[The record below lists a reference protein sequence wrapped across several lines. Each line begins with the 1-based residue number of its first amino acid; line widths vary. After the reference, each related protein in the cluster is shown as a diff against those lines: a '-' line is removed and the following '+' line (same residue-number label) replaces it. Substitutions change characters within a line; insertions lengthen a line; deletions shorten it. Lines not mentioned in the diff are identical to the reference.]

1 MEAEYKKRQKLKL
14 FVTQFLLPQPID
26 LLSYIFI
33 SLLALVVASNR
44 TLLVILSDGTPV
56 SETAFSGVFDQQ
68 MDSLGELLA
77 VPILGRIVLFI
88 FWLAIG
94 SVVYMVVWL
103 FQNLAVEVYDDIAV
117 AKLKGTAQQTTNED
131 APQDDEGWW
140 GTTLAHTL
148 FIGSSV
154 IVFLFFVILVVNA
167 LFPAWVQLFQIGLQS
182 ITELTS
188 IFKLIAS
195 IAGTMITVHGFV
207 LFWRLFFRLKNFLYN
222 SF

>member
-1 MEAEYKKRQKLKL
+1 MEEDVKKREKLKL

-26 LLSYIFI
+26 LVSYFFI
-33 SLLALVVASNR
+33 GLLALVIASNR

-56 SETAFSGVFDQQ
+56 SDTAFSSVFGEQIG
-68 MDSLGELLA
+68 SLNQLLA
-77 VPILGRIVLFI
+77 IPILGRVVLFI

-94 SVVYMVVWL
+94 SIVYMAVWL

-117 AKLKGTAQQTTNED
+117 AKLKGTAQ
-131 APQDDEGWW
+131 AADEVEPEESWW

-154 IVFLFFVILVVNA
+154 ILFLFFLIIVVNA

-182 ITELTS
+182 LSQITS
-188 IFKLIAS
+188 ILALLIS
-195 IAGTMITVHGFV
+195 LVGIIITIHGFV
-207 LFWRLFFRLKNFLYN
+207 LFWRLFFRLKSFLYN